1 MLCKQNMNRPPIDL
15 SKVCTTEKFSLLHN
29 PPISEWFDSTPK
41 TSIPITP
48 LWMKKSDN
56 YLNSIIELAI
66 LTKSQ
71 YYVSGD
77 AFECKQTNFEMEYSE
92 NFFGAKHSTH
102 RGIIQK
108 LTKSDCRA
116 MVTKNKCVNNE
127 MKCSLDKC
135 VYNDVPN
142 DEDYYSWLSYR
153 QIKYTHCE
161 YKIHK
166 IHYHTKEEM
175 AFSPKFQ
182 AQSGFTLE
190 FK

>member
-1 MLCKQNMNRPPIDL
+1 MGNKILKVYFLLIIWALNERFIDLLIIKDNFMLCKQNMNRPPIDL

-29 PPISEWFDSTPK
+29 PPISEWFDSIPK
-41 TSIPITP
+41 TSIPIKP

-102 RGIIQK
+102 RAIIQ
-108 LTKSDCRA
+108 
-116 MVTKNKCVNNE
+116 
-127 MKCSLDKC
+127 
-135 VYNDVPN
+135 
-142 DEDYYSWLSYR
+142 
-153 QIKYTHCE
+153 
-161 YKIHK
+161 
-166 IHYHTKEEM
+166 
-175 AFSPKFQ
+175 
-182 AQSGFTLE
+182 
-190 FK
+190 